1 MEESQIDKKINYL
14 RKKTDVDSLKKDEK
28 ELLKAVVSWY
38 QKHNKDLKMK
48 DIIFLIALSSNDDKR
63 IQSIESTETY
73 VYGTSKNLICKKE
86 KVKRNNITKQYK
98 NV

>member
-1 MEESQIDKKINYL
+1 
-14 RKKTDVDSLKKDEK
+14 
-28 ELLKAVVSWY
+28 
-38 QKHNKDLKMK
+38 MK

-86 KVKRNNITKQYK
+86 KVKRNNTTKQYK